1 MIKKIMLFIV
11 FNIMAFSFEINDIR
25 FDKEVVKGG
34 RISKEFVVHNSDK
47 EEVMYKLSIEGDK
60 DIKIKPNLI
69 RIKKDENKKFKIEVM
84 GKKNRGE
91 YQYYL
96 IVKEVKAPKEIVG
109 EGVEILKT
117 IKILQKYKIK

>member
-84 GKKNRGE
+84 GRKNRGE

-96 IVKEVKAPKEIVG
+96 VVKEVKAPKEIVG

>member
-11 FNIMAFSFEINDIR
+11 FNVMAFSFEINDIR

-47 EEVMYKLSIEGDK
+47 EKVMYKLSIEGDK

-84 GKKNRGE
+84 GRKNRGE

-96 IVKEVKAPKEIVG
+96 VVKEVKAPKEIVG

>member
-11 FNIMAFSFEINDIR
+11 FNVMAFSFEINDIR

-84 GKKNRGE
+84 GRKNRGE

-96 IVKEVKAPKEIVG
+96 VVKEVKAPKEIVG